1 MIHTFTQQVCLCAN
15 QEQVLTNSVKE
26 FVFLH
31 GGDTSSINKFFEWA
45 SHCKALIGGCTY
57 QKTLKSLSPRLC
69 KIWTKQ
75 ELQVRS
81 SRLCIKPDR
90 DANTCWCI
98 YSFCRGKTDAEP
110 PFSNSPGC
118 CSCHVL
124 HGFRTCGPAG
134 HGPEIHQLKQQP
146 QCEAGTDRR

>member
-69 KIWTKQ
+69 KMWRKQ

-81 SRLCIKPDR
+81 SRLCMKPDR

-98 YSFCRGKTDAEP
+98 YSFCRCGTAFLE
-110 PFSNSPGC
+110 FSWLLLLP
-118 CSCHVL
+118 
-124 HGFRTCGPAG
+124 RTAWLQDLLTGRPR
-134 HGPEIHQLKQQP
+134 
-146 QCEAGTDRR
+146 T